1 MAARPT
7 WKGFLK
13 ISLVNIPV
21 RVFPATDS
29 AATISFNQLHAEC
42 QTRIQQKRWCPKCE
56 KEVPISDVVKGFEFE
71 KGRYVVM
78 NDEDL
83 SKVRPESTRVI
94 DLVQFTDAAAIDPIY
109 FEKPY
114 YLAPDGQ
121 MALESFA
128 VIREGM
134 KGKAGIGKLALYGRE
149 YLVAVQPKDKGLM
162 MYTMRR
168 SAEIRSMGAIDELE
182 NVPVKVKPEE
192 IKLAKQVIANF
203 EGQLD
208 LADYRDEYQ
217 EELQRI
223 IDAKIAGEEVV
234 ATEEQTPPKVVNLM
248 DALRQSLDRVNTVK
262 KKPAKVEVAKPAKPV
277 VAAKEKKRARG

>member
-56 KEVPISDVVKGFEFE
+56 REVPNTDIVKGYEFE

-78 NDEDL
+78 NDEDI

-94 DLVQFTDAAAIDPIY
+94 DLVQFTDATAIDPIY
-109 FEKPY
+109 VERPY
-114 YLAPDGQ
+114 YLAPDGP
-121 MALESFA
+121 MAQQAFA
-128 VIREGM
+128 VMREGM
-134 KGKAGIGKLALYGRE
+134 QGKAGIGKLALYGRE
-149 YLVAVQPKDKGLM
+149 YLVAVQPKDKGLV
-162 MYTMRR
+162 MYTMRHSKEVR
-168 SAEIRSMGAIDELE
+168 GMDQIEELDT
-182 NVPVKVKPEE
+182 VPAKVKPEE
-192 IKLAKQVIANF
+192 IKLAKQVIGNF
-203 EGQLD
+203 EGALE
-208 LADYRDEYQ
+208 LREYRDEYQ

-234 ATEEQTPPKVVNLM
+234 ATVEEAPPKVVNLM
-248 DALRQSLDRVNTVK
+248 DALRQSLDRVSTGK
-262 KKPAKVEVAKPAKPV
+262 KKTAKVEKPVAKA
-277 VAAKEKKRARG
+277 AAKAAPRKRAAR